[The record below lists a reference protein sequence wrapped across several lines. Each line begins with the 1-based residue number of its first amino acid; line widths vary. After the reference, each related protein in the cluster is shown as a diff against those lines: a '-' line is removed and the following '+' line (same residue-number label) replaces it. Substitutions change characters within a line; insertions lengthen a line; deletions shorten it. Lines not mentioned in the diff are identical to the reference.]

1 MDEYIVVKA
10 LENGVN
16 IIGLT
21 SGKDTKFHHTEK
33 LDKGEVFLAQFTDV
47 TTAIK
52 INGAAEIYTKHGKL
66 MSDARSGLPYRQEV
80 YFMWTVIYVSQSIET
95 AKKLI
100 DVLLTNKVISKLRR
114 TNNCNGNE
122 SSCYEVLVPST
133 ELETAQDLIFENE
146 LF

>member
-1 MDEYIVVKA
+1 
-10 LENGVN
+10 
-16 IIGLT
+16 
-21 SGKDTKFHHTEK
+21 
-33 LDKGEVFLAQFTDV
+33 
-47 TTAIK
+47 
-52 INGAAEIYTKHGKL
+52 
-66 MSDARSGLPYRQEV
+66 
-80 YFMWTVIYVSQSIET
+80 MWTVIYVSQSIET

-122 SSCYEVLVPST
+122 SSGYEVLVPST

>member
-1 MDEYIVVKA
+1 MNKVFIIAEA
-10 LENGVN
+10 GVN
-16 IIGLT
+16 
-21 SGKDTKFHHTEK
+21 H
-33 LDKGEVFLAQFTDV
+33 
-47 TTAIK
+47 
-52 INGAAEIYTKHGKL
+52 NG
-66 MSDARSGLPYRQEV
+66 
-80 YFMWTVIYVSQSIET
+80 SIEL

>member
-1 MDEYIVVKA
+1 
-10 LENGVN
+10 
-16 IIGLT
+16 
-21 SGKDTKFHHTEK
+21 
-33 LDKGEVFLAQFTDV
+33 
-47 TTAIK
+47 
-52 INGAAEIYTKHGKL
+52 
-66 MSDARSGLPYRQEV
+66 
-80 YFMWTVIYVSQSIET
+80 MWTVIYVSQSIET

-122 SSCYEVLVPST
+122 SSYYEVLVPST

>member
-1 MDEYIVVKA
+1 
-10 LENGVN
+10 
-16 IIGLT
+16 
-21 SGKDTKFHHTEK
+21 
-33 LDKGEVFLAQFTDV
+33 
-47 TTAIK
+47 
-52 INGAAEIYTKHGKL
+52 
-66 MSDARSGLPYRQEV
+66 
-80 YFMWTVIYVSQSIET
+80 MWTVIYVSQSIET

-133 ELETAQDLIFENE
+133 ELE

>member
-1 MDEYIVVKA
+1 
-10 LENGVN
+10 
-16 IIGLT
+16 
-21 SGKDTKFHHTEK
+21 
-33 LDKGEVFLAQFTDV
+33 
-47 TTAIK
+47 
-52 INGAAEIYTKHGKL
+52 
-66 MSDARSGLPYRQEV
+66 
-80 YFMWTVIYVSQSIET
+80 MWTVIYVSQSIET

-122 SSCYEVLVPST
+122 SSSYEVLVPST

>member
-1 MDEYIVVKA
+1 
-10 LENGVN
+10 
-16 IIGLT
+16 
-21 SGKDTKFHHTEK
+21 
-33 LDKGEVFLAQFTDV
+33 
-47 TTAIK
+47 
-52 INGAAEIYTKHGKL
+52 
-66 MSDARSGLPYRQEV
+66 
-80 YFMWTVIYVSQSIET
+80 MWTVIYVSQSIET
-95 AKKLI
+95 VKKLI

>member
-1 MDEYIVVKA
+1 
-10 LENGVN
+10 
-16 IIGLT
+16 
-21 SGKDTKFHHTEK
+21 
-33 LDKGEVFLAQFTDV
+33 
-47 TTAIK
+47 
-52 INGAAEIYTKHGKL
+52 
-66 MSDARSGLPYRQEV
+66 
-80 YFMWTVIYVSQSIET
+80 MWTVIYVSQSIET

-114 TNNCNGNE
+114 TNNCNE

>member
-1 MDEYIVVKA
+1 
-10 LENGVN
+10 
-16 IIGLT
+16 
-21 SGKDTKFHHTEK
+21 
-33 LDKGEVFLAQFTDV
+33 
-47 TTAIK
+47 
-52 INGAAEIYTKHGKL
+52 
-66 MSDARSGLPYRQEV
+66 
-80 YFMWTVIYVSQSIET
+80 MWTVIYVSQSIET

-122 SSCYEVLVPST
+122 SSCSEVLVPST

>member
-1 MDEYIVVKA
+1 
-10 LENGVN
+10 
-16 IIGLT
+16 
-21 SGKDTKFHHTEK
+21 
-33 LDKGEVFLAQFTDV
+33 
-47 TTAIK
+47 
-52 INGAAEIYTKHGKL
+52 
-66 MSDARSGLPYRQEV
+66 
-80 YFMWTVIYVSQSIET
+80 MWTVIYVSQSIET

-114 TNNCNGNE
+114 TNNCNENE

>member
-1 MDEYIVVKA
+1 
-10 LENGVN
+10 
-16 IIGLT
+16 
-21 SGKDTKFHHTEK
+21 
-33 LDKGEVFLAQFTDV
+33 
-47 TTAIK
+47 
-52 INGAAEIYTKHGKL
+52 
-66 MSDARSGLPYRQEV
+66 
-80 YFMWTVIYVSQSIET
+80 MWTVIYVSQSIET

-100 DVLLTNKVISKLRR
+100 VISKLRR

>member
-1 MDEYIVVKA
+1 
-10 LENGVN
+10 
-16 IIGLT
+16 
-21 SGKDTKFHHTEK
+21 
-33 LDKGEVFLAQFTDV
+33 
-47 TTAIK
+47 
-52 INGAAEIYTKHGKL
+52 
-66 MSDARSGLPYRQEV
+66 
-80 YFMWTVIYVSQSIET
+80 MWTVIYVSQSIET

-114 TNNCNGNE
+114 TNNCNRNE

>member
-1 MDEYIVVKA
+1 
-10 LENGVN
+10 
-16 IIGLT
+16 
-21 SGKDTKFHHTEK
+21 
-33 LDKGEVFLAQFTDV
+33 
-47 TTAIK
+47 
-52 INGAAEIYTKHGKL
+52 
-66 MSDARSGLPYRQEV
+66 
-80 YFMWTVIYVSQSIET
+80 MWTVIYVSQSIET

-114 TNNCNGNE
+114 TYNCNGNE

>member
-1 MDEYIVVKA
+1 
-10 LENGVN
+10 
-16 IIGLT
+16 
-21 SGKDTKFHHTEK
+21 
-33 LDKGEVFLAQFTDV
+33 
-47 TTAIK
+47 
-52 INGAAEIYTKHGKL
+52 
-66 MSDARSGLPYRQEV
+66 
-80 YFMWTVIYVSQSIET
+80 MWTVIYVSQSIET

-114 TNNCNGNE
+114 TNNCNGKE

>member
-1 MDEYIVVKA
+1 
-10 LENGVN
+10 
-16 IIGLT
+16 
-21 SGKDTKFHHTEK
+21 
-33 LDKGEVFLAQFTDV
+33 
-47 TTAIK
+47 
-52 INGAAEIYTKHGKL
+52 
-66 MSDARSGLPYRQEV
+66 
-80 YFMWTVIYVSQSIET
+80 MWTVIYVSQSIET

-114 TNNCNGNE
+114 TNNCTGYE